1 MKKSFIFLLIIV
13 LITPVPVINLFS
25 TLDKDK
31 VTKNPVDNGVA
42 LLEAY
47 DYYDVKTIE
56 KKVNEN
62 VNKIAKEKEI
72 KKVLEDIDSGKTTYR
87 NLFKNTY
94 IAGDSL
100 MNGLESYNILNP
112 NNLTTRVSASLYHLS
127 ENSNK
132 IIRANPRVL
141 ILHYGLNMLGTK
153 EKNLNFFISF
163 YTEILEKFKD
173 EIPDTRIIVSGIFP
187 VDTSVATAS
196 NFKNIDKYNDAL
208 IKMCEEL
215 GVEFMD
221 SSEVLLAHSECYGYD
236 GIHLSRKFYSDYWL
250 RFVVENKGSVG

>member
-1 MKKSFIFLLIIV
+1 M
-13 LITPVPVINLFS
+13 PVINLFS

-62 VNKIAKEKEI
+62 VNKIAKEKES

-87 NLFKNTY
+87 NIFKNTY

-127 ENSNK
+127 ENANK

-141 ILHYGLNMLGTK
+141 ILHYGMNMLGTK

-163 YTEILEKFKD
+163 YTEILEKFKT
-173 EIPDTRIIVSGIFP
+173 EIPDTRLFIFSMYRRL
-187 VDTSVATAS
+187 V
-196 NFKNIDKYNDAL
+196 
-208 IKMCEEL
+208 
-215 GVEFMD
+215 
-221 SSEVLLAHSECYGYD
+221 YG
-236 GIHLSRKFYSDYWL
+236 RKT
-250 RFVVENKGSVG
+250 